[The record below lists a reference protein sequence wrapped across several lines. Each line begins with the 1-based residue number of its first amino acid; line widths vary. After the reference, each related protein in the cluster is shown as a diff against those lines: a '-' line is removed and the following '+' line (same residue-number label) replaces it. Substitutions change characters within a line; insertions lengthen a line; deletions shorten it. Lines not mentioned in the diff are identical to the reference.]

1 MEILG
6 EAFIKGKVGYFLPK
20 KRFITAIAWYKNICT
35 FTLLNNYIT
44 HIEIEGLFG
53 EKDIRFSPDPKV
65 NVLAGINGSGKST
78 VLRCLF
84 YLVNYHIVKKKNKS
98 KIIQHDANATD
109 HIGRN
114 VYPMD
119 FPLSLV
125 SEKIDLLKIHFNNEG
140 FCKIDWLGTFDLP
153 PQSYENGTE
162 SSSGTQLDIIL
173 KHLINGDKNNDICY
187 NKVEAK
193 HLKEATSFYRNGE
206 KERGDIVLKPI
217 DNLLATI
224 NSFFSDSNKKIESV
238 NESDKRLQ
246 IINQNGE
253 VIDFE
258 KLSTGEKQILIIL
271 FTVFLQEKEPTIF
284 LLDEPEVTLHIK
296 WQRNLIDAILKINP
310 NVQLFI
316 ATHASSIFF
325 NGYQD
330 KLILMEDISFP
341 MKTKESVE

>member
-1 MEILG
+1 M
-6 EAFIKGKVGYFLPK
+6 
-20 KRFITAIAWYKNICT
+20 AIAWYKNICT

-78 VLRCLF
+78 LLKCL
-84 YLVNYHIVKKKNKS
+84 YHLVYNYKVKH
-98 KIIQHDANATD
+98 KITNQIDT
-109 HIGRN
+109 
-114 VYPMD
+114 Y
-119 FPLSLV
+119 
-125 SEKIDLLKIHFNNEG
+125 EKIVHEYPRFVGPLYNEKLNLLKIHYSIEG
-140 FCKIDWLGTFDLP
+140 LCKIDWLVTFDLF
-153 PQSYENGTE
+153 PQVNENGTE
-162 SSSGTQLDIIL
+162 RSKKTQLDIIL

-187 NKVEAK
+187 NKIEAK

-206 KERGDIVLKPI
+206 KERGDTVLKPI

-246 IINQNGE
+246 IVNQNGE

-330 KLILMEDISFP
+330 KLVLMEDISFP
-341 MKTKESVE
+341 MKAKESVE